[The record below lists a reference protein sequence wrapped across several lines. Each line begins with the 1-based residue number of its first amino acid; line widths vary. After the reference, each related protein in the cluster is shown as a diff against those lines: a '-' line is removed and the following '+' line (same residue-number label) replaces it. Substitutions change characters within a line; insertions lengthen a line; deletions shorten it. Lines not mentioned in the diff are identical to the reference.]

1 MLQVFL
7 LLNQDTFLI
16 IFVQPHKTTH
26 IGDAFM
32 NKRIV
37 LISEMGGCRVA
48 WFFSPYVVALTV
60 VFLTTLFVPS
70 FTSSEIYKWKDRD
83 GNVVFSDSPPP
94 GSNAEEVRLKNNMR
108 FEKPRS
114 LEDADPKTIRRDES
128 SAVKKQRDAGDIHV
142 VMYMTDW

>member
-1 MLQVFL
+1 
-7 LLNQDTFLI
+7 
-16 IFVQPHKTTH
+16 
-26 IGDAFM
+26 M